1 MMSRDRLLLLSR
13 SRRNSKL
20 PSPKARRLLSRMPHA
35 NPLNKLT
42 LRVSHLSMIVPTLLL
57 LVANAAEA
65 VAVAEA
71 SVAAVVTARAAVA
84 MESAVEAAAEASAVM
99 AKVVAVVAAET
110 ARAVKAAKAVADVV
124 VMAKAVAVVA
134 AKAVVVVATEA
145 VVADVPALLDLTERS
160 PKELK
165 PVADP
170 DAIASRERHVRML
183 IPWIDRMVLAKLTV
197 ENAREAVEEAKADP
211 EEMKLALMKR
221 LRRPVLPRKRPSRLL
236 NPNLRKKRKKLA
248 TLLMTSWLRSK
259 LNLRVFLPKLKEDS
273 MKRSLRKL
281 RLLVIRR
288 ESLDVIPN

>member
-13 SRRNSKL
+13 SRRNNKL
-20 PSPKARRLLSRMPHA
+20 LSPKARRLLSRTPHA
-35 NPLNKLT
+35 NPLLKLT
-42 LRVSHLSMIVPTLLL
+42 PRVSHLSMIVPTLLL

-160 PKELK
+160 IELR
-165 PVADP
+165 PVAVP
-170 DAIASRERHVRML
+170 DAIASKERHVRML
-183 IPWIDRMVLAKLTV
+183 IPWIDRMVLAKLTA